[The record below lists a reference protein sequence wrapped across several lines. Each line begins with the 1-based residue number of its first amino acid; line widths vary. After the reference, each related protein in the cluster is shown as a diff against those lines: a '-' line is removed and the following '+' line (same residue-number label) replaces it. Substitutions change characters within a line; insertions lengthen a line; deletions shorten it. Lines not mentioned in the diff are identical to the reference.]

1 MVNIARR
8 NRVNKMSKQEK
19 NVCERCGK
27 EGCKCNMF
35 VELGTGIL
43 LILLGALLWFETL
56 TLNTVFGFVLVLWG
70 VKKLL
75 CCRRR

>member
-35 VELGTGIL
+35 LYVVTGIL
-43 LILLGALLWFETL
+43 LILLGVLLWL
-56 TLNTVFGFVLVLWG
+56 GALSLNTVFGLVLVLWG

-75 CCRRR
+75 CCKGR